1 VQSLRRNEG
10 CTHEETLGRGA
21 VSMGLEG
28 DLSWGFSLEPQ
39 GGKFLEARQ
48 DATFHTG
55 LTWWYLS
62 PE

>member
-1 VQSLRRNEG
+1 
-10 CTHEETLGRGA
+10 
-21 VSMGLEG
+21 MGLEG

-55 LTWWYLS
+55 LTWWYLF